1 MFAGR
6 CLMSEVKR
14 KFATILATD
23 CVSFSKHMAENEEGT
38 LSSLNSCRSI
48 IDDYIEKH
56 GGRIFH
62 TAGDSVLAEFNSPIE
77 TVNCAISFQDTICER
92 NETLAEADGD
102 RPLLWKVGV
111 HCDEVILENDNV
123 YGNGV
128 NIAAR
133 LEAQCSPGQILVSR
147 AINEQVVSRIEA
159 ISQAAGKKKLKNI
172 SDAFEV
178 FSICTEKTTKLAVPS
193 KPSEMP
199 RELKNQ
205 KPMVAILPFKN
216 LNANEDSTFLIDG
229 IFEDI
234 LTELSM
240 VRQVSIVSRQSSM
253 NFTES
258 GAHLDQFISQFS
270 VNFLIQGSIRSAG
283 PRVRITVSLVDAD
296 TQEVLW
302 SKKFDRTLDDIFE
315 VQDEIVR
322 SVIKEILGEIE
333 LASLSRAK
341 RKPTENMSSYEFL
354 LKGKEGHHTLT
365 AEANAN
371 ALKMFDAA
379 IEADPE
385 NAQAYAWKACTLGQA
400 MVRGY
405 VDKPLEEIMPEFSN
419 LMASALSIDP
429 NDFECHRLQCAVNTM
444 MGDMKAAL
452 SHGKKA
458 YDVNPNDPRILQQYG
473 EVLLKT
479 GKTEEGCDLTLLALE
494 YDPIAQGQTN
504 SDKRKSDGVFGCV
517 LDDRPD
523 VGLEIASGMIDRSE
537 KVLVYSAALAVGNSG
552 SLESFSWLINDL
564 KKADFGQIE
573 EAIEEMGKFDVVVQ
587 SKLKEVFLDHILP
600 LKEAA

>member
-1 MFAGR
+1 MPTKS
-6 CLMSEVKR
+6 SE
-14 KFATILATD
+14 
-23 CVSFSKHMAENEEGT
+23 
-38 LSSLNSCRSI
+38 
-48 IDDYIEKH
+48 
-56 GGRIFH
+56 
-62 TAGDSVLAEFNSPIE
+62 
-77 TVNCAISFQDTICER
+77 
-92 NETLAEADGD
+92 
-102 RPLLWKVGV
+102 
-111 HCDEVILENDNV
+111 
-123 YGNGV
+123 
-128 NIAAR
+128 
-133 LEAQCSPGQILVSR
+133 
-147 AINEQVVSRIEA
+147 EQHEIKS
-159 ISQAAGKKKLKNI
+159 
-172 SDAFEV
+172 
-178 FSICTEKTTKLAVPS
+178 
-193 KPSEMP
+193 
-199 RELKNQ
+199 Q
-205 KPMVAILPFKN
+205 KPMIAILPFKN

-253 NFTES
+253 NFSES
-258 GAHLDQFISQFS
+258 DANLDQFLSQFG

-283 PRVRITVSLVDAD
+283 PRVRINVSLIVSD
-296 TQEVLW
+296 TQEILW

-322 SVIKEILGEIE
+322 SVINEILGEIE
-333 LASLSRAK
+333 VASLNRAK
-341 RKPTENMSSYEFL
+341 RKPTENMSSYESL
-354 LKGKEGHHTLT
+354 LKGKEGHHALT

-371 ALKMFDAA
+371 ALKMFAAA
-379 IEADPE
+379 IEADPD

-405 VDKPLEEIMPEFSN
+405 VDKPMQEIMPEFSK
-419 LMASALSIDP
+419 LMSSALSIDP

-444 MGDMKAAL
+444 MGDMQAAFE
-452 SHGKKA
+452 HGKKA
-458 YDVNPNDPRILQQYG
+458 YDANPNDPRILQQYG

-504 SDKRKSDGVFGCV
+504 SDKRKSDAVFGCV

-523 VGLEIASGMIDRSE
+523 VGLDIASAMIDRSE
-537 KVLVYSAALAVGNSG
+537 KVLVYSAALAVANSG
-552 SLESFSWLINDL
+552 SLESFSWLIDDL

>member
-1 MFAGR
+1 
-6 CLMSEVKR
+6 MSEVKR
-14 KFATILATD
+14 KFATILAAD
-23 CVSFSKHMAENEEGT
+23 CVSFSKNMAENEEGT
-38 LSSLNSCRSI
+38 LSSLNSCRKI
-48 IDDYIEKH
+48 IDEYIDKH

-77 TVNCAISFQDTICER
+77 TVNCAISFQDRIYER
-92 NETLAEADGD
+92 NETLTERNGD
-102 RPLLWKVGV
+102 RPLIWRVGI
-111 HCDEVILENDNV
+111 HCDEVISENDNL

-178 FSICTEKTTKLAVPS
+178 FSICTEKTTNLGSPS
-193 KPSEMP
+193 KTSEAPS
-199 RELKNQ
+199 ELKNQ

-216 LNANEDSTFLIDG
+216 LNANEDSAFLIDG

-240 VRQVSIVSRQSSM
+240 VRQVSVVSRQSSM
-253 NFTES
+253 NFNES
-258 GAHLDQFISQFS
+258 GANLGHFISQFG

-302 SKKFDRTLDDIFE
+302 SKKFDRTLVDIFE

-333 LASLSRAK
+333 LASLNRAK

-405 VDKPLEEIMPEFSN
+405 VDKPMQEIMPEFSK
-419 LMASALSIDP
+419 LMSSALSIDP

-444 MGDMKAAL
+444 MGDMKTAL
-452 SHGKKA
+452 EHGKKA

-517 LDDRPD
+517 LDDRPQ
-523 VGLEIASGMIDRSE
+523 VGLDIASGMIDRSE
-537 KVLVYSAALAVGNSG
+537 KVLVYSAALAVSSTG
-552 SLESFSWLINDL
+552 SLENFSWLIDDL
-564 KKADFGQIE
+564 KDANFEKIE
-573 EAIEEMGKFDVVVQ
+573 EAIEEMGKFDVVVK

-600 LKEAA
+600 LREAA

>member
-1 MFAGR
+1 
-6 CLMSEVKR
+6 MSEVQR

-38 LSSLNSCRSI
+38 LSSLKSCRSI
-48 IDDYIEKH
+48 IDEYIEKH

-62 TAGDSVLAEFNSPIE
+62 TAGDSVLAEFNSPVE
-77 TVNCAISFQDTICER
+77 TVNCAISFQDRIYER
-92 NETLAEADGD
+92 NETLTEKNGD
-102 RPLLWKVGV
+102 SPLLWRVGV

-133 LEAQCSPGQILVSR
+133 LEAQCLPGQILVSR
-147 AINEQVVSRIEA
+147 AINEQVISRIEA

-172 SDAFEV
+172 SDEFEV
-178 FSICTEKTTKLAVPS
+178 FSICSEKTTNLGAPPKPS
-193 KPSEMP
+193 KVQ
-199 RELKNQ
+199 REIKAQ
-205 KPMVAILPFKN
+205 KPIVSILPFKN
-216 LNANEDSTFLIDG
+216 LNANEDSAFLIDG

-240 VRQVSIVSRQSSM
+240 VRQVSVVSRQSSM
-253 NFTES
+253 NFSES
-258 GAHLDQFISQFS
+258 GENLEKFISQFS

-283 PRVRITVSLVDAD
+283 PRVRITVSLVDAE

-333 LASLSRAK
+333 LASLTRAK

-365 AEANAN
+365 PEANAN

-379 IEADPE
+379 IEADPD

-405 VDKPLEEIMPEFSN
+405 VDKPMQEIMPEFSN
-419 LMASALSIDP
+419 LMSSALSIDP

-504 SDKRKSDGVFGCV
+504 SDKRKSDGVFGCI

-523 VGLEIASGMIDRSE
+523 VGLDIASGMIDRSE
-537 KVLVYSAALAVGNSG
+537 KVLIYAAALAVGSTG
-552 SLESFSWLINDL
+552 SLENFSWLIDDL
-564 KKADFGQIE
+564 RNADFAQIE

-587 SKLKEVFLDHILP
+587 SKLKEVFLDYILP
-600 LKEAA
+600 LKEVA

>member
-1 MFAGR
+1 
-6 CLMSEVKR
+6 MSEVIR
-14 KFATILATD
+14 KFSTILATD
-23 CVSFSKHMAENEEGT
+23 CVSFSKNMAENEEGT
-38 LSSLNSCRSI
+38 LSSLNSCRAI
-48 IDDYIEKH
+48 IDEYIEKH

-77 TVNCAISFQDTICER
+77 TVNCAISFQDRIFER
-92 NETLAEADGD
+92 NETLTEKNGG
-102 RPLLWKVGV
+102 RPLLWRVGV
-111 HCDEVILENDNV
+111 HCDEVISENDNL

-178 FSICTEKTTKLAVPS
+178 FSICTEKTTNLSMPS
-193 KPSEMP
+193 KPSETP
-199 RELKNQ
+199 SELKNQ

-216 LNANEDSTFLIDG
+216 LNANEDSAFLIDG

-240 VRQVSIVSRQSSM
+240 VRQVSVVSRQSSM
-253 NFTES
+253 NFNES
-258 GAHLDQFISQFS
+258 GANLDYFISQFG

-333 LASLSRAK
+333 LASLNRAK

-405 VDKPLEEIMPEFSN
+405 VDKPMQEIMPEFTN
-419 LMASALSIDP
+419 LMSSALSIDP

-452 SHGKKA
+452 EHGKKA

-517 LDDRPD
+517 LDDRPQ
-523 VGLEIASGMIDRSE
+523 VGLDIASGMIDRSE
-537 KVLVYSAALAVGNSG
+537 KVLVYSASLAVSSTG
-552 SLESFSWLINDL
+552 SLENFSWLIDDL
-564 KKADFGQIE
+564 KDANFEKIE
-573 EAIEEMGKFDVVVQ
+573 EAIEEMSKFDVVVQ

-600 LKEAA
+600 LREAA

>member
-1 MFAGR
+1 MAK
-6 CLMSEVKR
+6 VNR

-23 CVSFSKHMAENEEGT
+23 CVSFSKHMTENEQGT

-48 IDDYIEKH
+48 IDEYIEKH

-62 TAGDSVLAEFNSPIE
+62 TAGDSVLAEFNSPVE
-77 TVNCAISFQDTICER
+77 TVNCAISFQDRIYER
-92 NETLAEADGD
+92 NETLTEKIGD
-102 RPLLWKVGV
+102 RPLLWRVGI
-111 HCDEVILENDNV
+111 HCDEVISENDNL

-178 FSICTEKTTKLAVPS
+178 FSICTEKTTNLGSPS
-193 KPSEMP
+193 KPSEVP
-199 RELKNQ
+199 SELKNQ

-216 LNANEDSTFLIDG
+216 LNANEDSAFLIDG

-240 VRQVSIVSRQSSM
+240 VRQGSVVSRQSSM
-253 NFTES
+253 NFNES
-258 GAHLDQFISQFS
+258 GANLGHFISQFG

-283 PRVRITVSLVDAD
+283 PRVRITVSLIDAD

-354 LKGKEGHHTLT
+354 LKGKEGHHALT

-537 KVLVYSAALAVGNSG
+537 KVLVYSAALAVGSTG
-552 SLESFSWLINDL
+552 SLESFSWLIDDL

-587 SKLKEVFLDHILP
+587 SKLKEVFLDHILL

>member
-1 MFAGR
+1 
-6 CLMSEVKR
+6 MSEVQR

-48 IDDYIEKH
+48 IDEYIEKH

-62 TAGDSVLAEFNSPIE
+62 TAGDSVLAEFNSPVE
-77 TVNCAISFQDTICER
+77 TVNCAISFQDRIYER
-92 NETLAEADGD
+92 NETLTEKNGD
-102 RPLLWKVGV
+102 SPLLWRVGV

-133 LEAQCSPGQILVSR
+133 LEAQCLPGQILVSR
-147 AINEQVVSRIEA
+147 AINEQVISRIEA

-172 SDAFEV
+172 SDEFEV
-178 FSICTEKTTKLAVPS
+178 FSICSEKTTNLGAPPKPS
-193 KPSEMP
+193 KVQ
-199 RELKNQ
+199 REIKAQ
-205 KPMVAILPFKN
+205 KPIVSILPFKN
-216 LNANEDSTFLIDG
+216 LNANEDSAFLIDG

-240 VRQVSIVSRQSSM
+240 VRQVSVVSRQSSM
-253 NFTES
+253 NFSES
-258 GAHLDQFISQFS
+258 GENLEQFISQFN

-283 PRVRITVSLVDAD
+283 PRVRITVSLVDAE

-333 LASLSRAK
+333 LASLTRAK

-365 AEANAN
+365 PEANAN

-379 IEADPE
+379 IEADPD

-405 VDKPLEEIMPEFSN
+405 VDKPMQEIMPEFSD
-419 LMASALSIDP
+419 LMSSALSIDP

-504 SDKRKSDGVFGCV
+504 SDKRKSDGVFGCI

-523 VGLEIASGMIDRSE
+523 VGLDIASGMIDRSE
-537 KVLVYSAALAVGNSG
+537 KVLIYAAALAVGSTG
-552 SLESFSWLINDL
+552 SLENFSWLIDDL
-564 KKADFGQIE
+564 RNADFAQIE

-587 SKLKEVFLDHILP
+587 SKLKEVFLDYILP
-600 LKEAA
+600 LKEVA

>member
-1 MFAGR
+1 
-6 CLMSEVKR
+6 MSDVQR

-38 LSSLNSCRSI
+38 LSSLKSCRSI
-48 IDDYIEKH
+48 IDEYIEKH

-62 TAGDSVLAEFNSPIE
+62 TAGDSVLAEFNSPVE
-77 TVNCAISFQDTICER
+77 TVNCAISFQDRIYER
-92 NETLAEADGD
+92 NETLTEKNGD
-102 RPLLWKVGV
+102 SPLLWRVGV

-133 LEAQCSPGQILVSR
+133 LEAQCLPGQILVSR
-147 AINEQVVSRIEA
+147 AINEQVISRIEA

-172 SDAFEV
+172 SDEFEV
-178 FSICTEKTTKLAVPS
+178 FSICSEKTTNLGAPPKPS
-193 KPSEMP
+193 KVQ
-199 RELKNQ
+199 REIKAQ
-205 KPMVAILPFKN
+205 KPIVSILPFKN
-216 LNANEDSTFLIDG
+216 LNANEDSAFLIDG

-240 VRQVSIVSRQSSM
+240 VRQVSVVSRQSSM
-253 NFTES
+253 NFSES
-258 GAHLDQFISQFS
+258 GENLEQFISQFN

-283 PRVRITVSLVDAD
+283 PRVRITVSLVDAE

-333 LASLSRAK
+333 LASLTRAK

-365 AEANAN
+365 PEANAN

-379 IEADPE
+379 IEADPN

-405 VDKPLEEIMPEFSN
+405 VDKPMQEIMPEFSD
-419 LMASALSIDP
+419 LMSSALSIDP

-504 SDKRKSDGVFGCV
+504 SDKRKSDGVFGCI

-523 VGLEIASGMIDRSE
+523 VGLDIASGMIDRSE
-537 KVLVYSAALAVGNSG
+537 KVLIYAAALAVGSTG
-552 SLESFSWLINDL
+552 SLENFSWLIDDL
-564 KKADFGQIE
+564 RNADFAQIE

-587 SKLKEVFLDHILP
+587 SKLKEVFLDYILP
-600 LKEAA
+600 LKEVA

>member
-1 MFAGR
+1 MAK
-6 CLMSEVKR
+6 VNR

-23 CVSFSKHMAENEEGT
+23 CVSFSKHMTENEQGT

-48 IDDYIEKH
+48 IDEYIEKH

-77 TVNCAISFQDTICER
+77 TVNCAISFQDRIYER
-92 NETLAEADGD
+92 NETLTEKIGD
-102 RPLLWKVGV
+102 RPLLWRVGI
-111 HCDEVILENDNV
+111 HCDEVISENDNL

-178 FSICTEKTTKLAVPS
+178 FSICTEKTTNLGSPS
-193 KPSEMP
+193 KPSEVP
-199 RELKNQ
+199 SELKNQ

-216 LNANEDSTFLIDG
+216 LNANEDSAFLIDG

-240 VRQVSIVSRQSSM
+240 VRQVSVVSRQSSM
-253 NFTES
+253 NFNES
-258 GAHLDQFISQFS
+258 GANLGHFISQFG

-283 PRVRITVSLVDAD
+283 PRVRITVSLIDAD

-333 LASLSRAK
+333 LASLNRAK

-405 VDKPLEEIMPEFSN
+405 VDKPMQEIMPEFSK
-419 LMASALSIDP
+419 LMSSALSIDP

-537 KVLVYSAALAVGNSG
+537 KVLIYAATLAIGSTG
-552 SLESFSWLINDL
+552 SLESFSWLMDDL
-564 KKADFGQIE
+564 RNVDLAKIE

-587 SKLKEVFLDHILP
+587 SKMKEVFLDHILR
-600 LKEAA
+600 LNEVA

>member
-1 MFAGR
+1 
-6 CLMSEVKR
+6 MSEVQR

-48 IDDYIEKH
+48 IDEYIEKH

-77 TVNCAISFQDTICER
+77 TVNCAISFQDRIYER
-92 NETLAEADGD
+92 NETLTEENGD
-102 RPLLWKVGV
+102 SPLLWRVGV

-133 LEAQCSPGQILVSR
+133 LEAQCLPGQILVSR

-178 FSICTEKTTKLAVPS
+178 FSICSEKTTNLGSPPKAS
-193 KPSEMP
+193 KVQ
-199 RELKNQ
+199 REIKAQ
-205 KPMVAILPFKN
+205 KPIVSILPFKN
-216 LNANEDSTFLIDG
+216 LNANEDSAFLIDG

-240 VRQVSIVSRQSSM
+240 VRQVSVVSRQSSM
-253 NFTES
+253 NFFES
-258 GAHLDQFISQFS
+258 GEDLEQFISQFS

-283 PRVRITVSLVDAD
+283 PRVRITVSLVDAE

-333 LASLSRAK
+333 LASLS
-341 RKPTENMSSYEFL
+341 
-354 LKGKEGHHTLT
+354 
-365 AEANAN
+365 
-371 ALKMFDAA
+371 
-379 IEADPE
+379 
-385 NAQAYAWKACTLGQA
+385 
-400 MVRGY
+400 
-405 VDKPLEEIMPEFSN
+405 
-419 LMASALSIDP
+419 LS
-429 NDFECHRLQCAVNTM
+429 
-444 MGDMKAAL
+444 
-452 SHGKKA
+452 
-458 YDVNPNDPRILQQYG
+458 
-473 EVLLKT
+473 
-479 GKTEEGCDLTLLALE
+479 
-494 YDPIAQGQTN
+494 
-504 SDKRKSDGVFGCV
+504 
-517 LDDRPD
+517 
-523 VGLEIASGMIDRSE
+523 
-537 KVLVYSAALAVGNSG
+537 
-552 SLESFSWLINDL
+552 LI
-564 KKADFGQIE
+564 
-573 EAIEEMGKFDVVVQ
+573 
-587 SKLKEVFLDHILP
+587 HI
-600 LKEAA
+600 

>member
-1 MFAGR
+1 MAK
-6 CLMSEVKR
+6 VNR

-23 CVSFSKHMAENEEGT
+23 CVSFSKHMTENEQGT

-48 IDDYIEKH
+48 IDEYIEKH

-62 TAGDSVLAEFNSPIE
+62 TAGDSVLAEFNSPVE
-77 TVNCAISFQDTICER
+77 TVNCAISFQDRIYER
-92 NETLAEADGD
+92 NETLTEKIGD
-102 RPLLWKVGV
+102 RPLLWRVGI
-111 HCDEVILENDNV
+111 HCDEVISENDNL

-178 FSICTEKTTKLAVPS
+178 FSICTEKTTNLGSPS
-193 KPSEMP
+193 KPSEVP
-199 RELKNQ
+199 SELKNQ

-216 LNANEDSTFLIDG
+216 LNANEDSAFLIDG

-240 VRQVSIVSRQSSM
+240 VRQVSVVSRQSSM
-253 NFTES
+253 NFNES
-258 GAHLDQFISQFS
+258 GANLGHFISQFG

-283 PRVRITVSLVDAD
+283 PRVRITVSLIDAD

-333 LASLSRAK
+333 LASLNRAK

-371 ALKMFDAA
+371 ALEMFDAA

-405 VDKPLEEIMPEFSN
+405 VDKPMQEIMPEFSN
-419 LMASALSIDP
+419 LMSSALSIDP

-452 SHGKKA
+452 EHGKKA

-504 SDKRKSDGVFGCV
+504 SDKRKSDGVF
-517 LDDRPD
+517 
-523 VGLEIASGMIDRSE
+523 
-537 KVLVYSAALAVGNSG
+537 
-552 SLESFSWLINDL
+552 WLC
-564 KKADFGQIE
+564 FR
-573 EAIEEMGKFDVVVQ
+573 
-587 SKLKEVFLDHILP
+587 
-600 LKEAA
+600 

>member
-1 MFAGR
+1 
-6 CLMSEVKR
+6 MSEVQR

-38 LSSLNSCRSI
+38 LSSLKSCRSI
-48 IDDYIEKH
+48 IDEYIEKH

-62 TAGDSVLAEFNSPIE
+62 TAGDSVLAEFNSPVE
-77 TVNCAISFQDTICER
+77 TVNCAISFQDRIYER
-92 NETLAEADGD
+92 NETLTEKNGD
-102 RPLLWKVGV
+102 SPLLWRVGV

-133 LEAQCSPGQILVSR
+133 LEAQCLPGQILVSR
-147 AINEQVVSRIEA
+147 AINEQVISRVEA

-172 SDAFEV
+172 SDEFEV
-178 FSICTEKTTKLAVPS
+178 FSICSEKTTNLGAPPKPS
-193 KPSEMP
+193 KVQ
-199 RELKNQ
+199 REIKAQ
-205 KPMVAILPFKN
+205 KPIVSILPFKN
-216 LNANEDSTFLIDG
+216 LNANEDSAFLIDG

-240 VRQVSIVSRQSSM
+240 VRQVSVVSRQSSM
-253 NFTES
+253 NFSES
-258 GAHLDQFISQFS
+258 GENLEQFISQFS

-283 PRVRITVSLVDAD
+283 PRVRITVSLVDAE

-333 LASLSRAK
+333 LASLTRAK

-354 LKGKEGHHTLT
+354 LKGKEGHHALT
-365 AEANAN
+365 PEANAN

-379 IEADPE
+379 IEADPD

-405 VDKPLEEIMPEFSN
+405 VDKPMQEIMPEFSN
-419 LMASALSIDP
+419 LMSSALSIDP

-504 SDKRKSDGVFGCV
+504 SDKRKSDGVFGCI

-523 VGLEIASGMIDRSE
+523 VGLDIASGMIDRSE
-537 KVLVYSAALAVGNSG
+537 KVLIYAAALAVGSTG
-552 SLESFSWLINDL
+552 SLENFSWLIDDL
-564 KKADFGQIE
+564 RNADFAQIE

-587 SKLKEVFLDHILP
+587 SKLKEVFLDYILP
-600 LKEAA
+600 LKEVA

>member
-1 MFAGR
+1 
-6 CLMSEVKR
+6 MSEVQR
-14 KFATILATD
+14 KFVTILATD

-48 IDDYIEKH
+48 IDEYIEKH

-62 TAGDSVLAEFNSPIE
+62 TAGDSVLAEFNSPVE
-77 TVNCAISFQDTICER
+77 TVNCAISFQDRIYER
-92 NETLAEADGD
+92 NETLTEKNGD
-102 RPLLWKVGV
+102 SPLLWRVGV

-133 LEAQCSPGQILVSR
+133 LEAQCLPGQILVSR
-147 AINEQVVSRIEA
+147 AINEQVISRIEA

-172 SDAFEV
+172 SDEFEV
-178 FSICTEKTTKLAVPS
+178 FSICSEKTTNLGAPPKPS
-193 KPSEMP
+193 KVQ
-199 RELKNQ
+199 REIKAQ
-205 KPMVAILPFKN
+205 KPIVSILPFKN
-216 LNANEDSTFLIDG
+216 LNANEDSAFLIDG

-240 VRQVSIVSRQSSM
+240 VRQVSVVSRQSSM
-253 NFTES
+253 NFSES
-258 GAHLDQFISQFS
+258 GENLEQFISQFN

-283 PRVRITVSLVDAD
+283 PRVRITVSLVDAE

-333 LASLSRAK
+333 LASLTRAK

-365 AEANAN
+365 PEANAN

-379 IEADPE
+379 IEADPN

-405 VDKPLEEIMPEFSN
+405 VDKPMQEIMPEFSD
-419 LMASALSIDP
+419 LMSSALSIDP

-504 SDKRKSDGVFGCV
+504 SDKRKSDGVFGCI

-523 VGLEIASGMIDRSE
+523 VGLNIASGMIDRSE
-537 KVLVYSAALAVGNSG
+537 KVLIYAAALAVGSTG
-552 SLESFSWLINDL
+552 SLENFSWLIDDL
-564 KKADFGQIE
+564 RNADFAQIE

-587 SKLKEVFLDHILP
+587 SKLKEVFLDYILP
-600 LKEAA
+600 LKEVA

>member
-1 MFAGR
+1 
-6 CLMSEVKR
+6 MSLVER

-23 CVSFSKHMAENEEGT
+23 CVSFSKYMAENEEAT
-38 LSSLNSCRSI
+38 LSSLKSCRDI
-48 IDDYIEKH
+48 IDDYIKQH

-77 TVNCAISFQDTICER
+77 TVNCAINFQDRIYER
-92 NETLAEADGD
+92 NELLTETDGD
-102 RPLLWKVGV
+102 RPLLWRVGV

-178 FSICTEKTTKLAVPS
+178 FSICSEKTTNLSIPLQ
-193 KPSEMP
+193 PSETV
-199 RELKNQ
+199 REIKSQ
-205 KPMVAILPFKN
+205 KPIVAILPFKN
-216 LNANEDSTFLIDG
+216 LNANEDSAFLIDG

-240 VRQVSIVSRQSSM
+240 VRQVSVVSRQSSM
-253 NFTES
+253 NFSES
-258 GAHLDQFISQFS
+258 GENLEQFISQFG

-283 PRVRITVSLVDAD
+283 SRVRITVSLVDAD

-379 IEADPE
+379 IEADPD

-400 MVRGY
+400 MVKGY
-405 VDKPLEEIMPEFSN
+405 VDKPMQEIMPEFSN
-419 LMASALSIDP
+419 LMSSALSIDP

-452 SHGKKA
+452 EHGKKA

-504 SDKRKSDGVFGCV
+504 SDKRKSDSVFGCV
-517 LDDRPD
+517 LDDRAE
-523 VGLEIASGMIDRSE
+523 VGLDIASGMIERSE
-537 KVLVYSAALAVGNSG
+537 KVLIYSAALAVGRAG
-552 SLESFSWLINDL
+552 SLQNFSWLIDDL
-564 KKADFGQIE
+564 KNADFPQIE

-587 SKLKEVFLDHILP
+587 SKLKEVFIDHILP
-600 LKEAA
+600 LREAA

>member
-1 MFAGR
+1 
-6 CLMSEVKR
+6 MSEVIR
-14 KFATILATD
+14 KFSTILATD
-23 CVSFSKHMAENEEGT
+23 CVSFSKNMAENEEGT
-38 LSSLNSCRSI
+38 LSSLNSCRAI
-48 IDDYIEKH
+48 IDEYIEKH

-77 TVNCAISFQDTICER
+77 TVNCAISFQDRIFER
-92 NETLAEADGD
+92 NETLTEKNGGI
-102 RPLLWKVGV
+102 PLLWRVGV
-111 HCDEVILENDNV
+111 HCDEVISENDNL

-178 FSICTEKTTKLAVPS
+178 FSICTEKTTNLSMPS
-193 KPSEMP
+193 KPSETP
-199 RELKNQ
+199 SELKNQ

-216 LNANEDSTFLIDG
+216 LNANEDSAFLIDG

-240 VRQVSIVSRQSSM
+240 VRQVSVVSRQSSM
-253 NFTES
+253 NFNES
-258 GAHLDQFISQFS
+258 GANLDHFISQFG

-333 LASLSRAK
+333 LASLNRAK

-405 VDKPLEEIMPEFSN
+405 VDKPMQEIMPEFSN
-419 LMASALSIDP
+419 LMSSALSIDP

-452 SHGKKA
+452 EHGKKA

-517 LDDRPD
+517 LDDRPQ
-523 VGLEIASGMIDRSE
+523 VGLDIASGMIDRSE
-537 KVLVYSAALAVGNSG
+537 KVLVYSAALAVSSTGA
-552 SLESFSWLINDL
+552 LENFSWLIDDL
-564 KKADFGQIE
+564 KDANFEKIE

>member
-1 MFAGR
+1 
-6 CLMSEVKR
+6 MSEVKR

-23 CVSFSKHMAENEEGT
+23 CVSFSKHMAENEEST
-38 LSSLNSCRSI
+38 LSSLNSCRAI
-48 IDDYIEKH
+48 IDDYIEQH

-62 TAGDSVLAEFNSPIE
+62 TAGDSVLAEFASPIE
-77 TVNCAISFQDTICER
+77 TVNCAINFQDRIYER
-92 NETLAEADGD
+92 NETLSSNGNDK
-102 RPLLWKVGV
+102 PLLWRVGV
-111 HCDEVILENDNV
+111 HCDEVILENENV

-147 AINEQVVSRIEA
+147 AINEQVVSRIQA

-172 SDAFEV
+172 SDEFEV
-178 FSICTEKTTKLAVPS
+178 FSICTEKTTNLGVPTKS
-193 KPSEMP
+193 SE
-199 RELKNQ
+199 EQHEIKSQ
-205 KPMVAILPFKN
+205 KPMIAILPFKN

-253 NFTES
+253 NFSES
-258 GAHLDQFISQFS
+258 DANLDQFLSQFG

-283 PRVRITVSLVDAD
+283 PRVRINVSLVASD
-296 TQEVLW
+296 TQEILW

-322 SVIKEILGEIE
+322 SVINEILGEIE
-333 LASLSRAK
+333 VASLNRAK

-354 LKGKEGHHTLT
+354 LKGKEGHHALT

-379 IEADPE
+379 IEADPD

-405 VDKPLEEIMPEFSN
+405 VDKPMQEIMPEFSK
-419 LMASALSIDP
+419 LMSSALSIDP

-444 MGDMKAAL
+444 MGDMKAAFE
-452 SHGKKA
+452 HGKKA
-458 YDVNPNDPRILQQYG
+458 YDANPNDPRILQQYG

-537 KVLVYSAALAVGNSG
+537 KVLVYSAALAVGSSG
-552 SLESFSWLINDL
+552 SLESFSWLIDDL

-600 LKEAA
+600 LEEAA

>member
-1 MFAGR
+1 
-6 CLMSEVKR
+6 MSEVQR

-48 IDDYIEKH
+48 IDEYIEKH

-62 TAGDSVLAEFNSPIE
+62 TAGDSVLAEFNSPVE
-77 TVNCAISFQDTICER
+77 TVNCAISFQDRIYER
-92 NETLAEADGD
+92 NETLTEESGD
-102 RPLLWKVGV
+102 SPLLWRVGV

-133 LEAQCSPGQILVSR
+133 LEAQCLPGQILVSR

-172 SDAFEV
+172 SDEFEV
-178 FSICTEKTTKLAVPS
+178 FSICSEKTTNLGAPLKPS
-193 KPSEMP
+193 KVQREIQSQIP
-199 RELKNQ
+199 R
-205 KPMVAILPFKN
+205 VSILPYNNF
-216 LNANEDSTFLIDG
+216 NANEDSAFLIDG

-240 VRQVSIVSRQSSM
+240 VRQVSVVSRQSSM
-253 NFTES
+253 NFSES
-258 GAHLDQFISQFS
+258 GENLEQFISQFG

-283 PRVRITVSLVDAD
+283 PRVRITVSLIDAG

-333 LASLSRAK
+333 LASLTRAK

-379 IEADPE
+379 IEADPD

-405 VDKPLEEIMPEFSN
+405 VDKPLQEIMPEFSD

-504 SDKRKSDGVFGCV
+504 SDKRKSDGVFGCI

-523 VGLEIASGMIDRSE
+523 VGLDIASGMIDRSE
-537 KVLVYSAALAVGNSG
+537 KVLIYSAALAVGSTG
-552 SLESFSWLINDL
+552 SLESFSWLIDDL
-564 KKADFGQIE
+564 KDADFEQIE

-587 SKLKEVFLDHILP
+587 SKLKEVFLDYILP
-600 LKEAA
+600 LKEPA

>member
-1 MFAGR
+1 M
-6 CLMSEVKR
+6 
-14 KFATILATD
+14 
-23 CVSFSKHMAENEEGT
+23 
-38 LSSLNSCRSI
+38 
-48 IDDYIEKH
+48 
-56 GGRIFH
+56 
-62 TAGDSVLAEFNSPIE
+62 AEFNSPVE
-77 TVNCAISFQDTICER
+77 TVNCAISFQDRIYER
-92 NETLAEADGD
+92 NETLTEESGD
-102 RPLLWKVGV
+102 SPLLWRVGV

-133 LEAQCSPGQILVSR
+133 LEAQCLPGQILVSR

-172 SDAFEV
+172 SDEFEV
-178 FSICTEKTTKLAVPS
+178 FSICSEKTTILGAPP
-193 KPSEMP
+193 KPTKAQ
-199 RELKNQ
+199 REIKAQ
-205 KPMVAILPFKN
+205 KPIVSILPFKN
-216 LNANEDSTFLIDG
+216 LNANEDSAFLIDG

-240 VRQVSIVSRQSSM
+240 VRQVSVVSRQSSM
-253 NFTES
+253 NFSES
-258 GAHLDQFISQFS
+258 GENLEQFISQFS

-283 PRVRITVSLVDAD
+283 PRVRITVSLIDAD

-333 LASLSRAK
+333 LASLTRAK

-371 ALKMFDAA
+371 ALEMFDAA
-379 IEADPE
+379 IEADPD

-405 VDKPLEEIMPEFSN
+405 VDKPMQEIMPEFSN
-419 LMASALSIDP
+419 LMSSALSIDP

-452 SHGKKA
+452 EHGKKA

-523 VGLEIASGMIDRSE
+523 VGLDISSGMIDRSE
-537 KVLVYSAALAVGNSG
+537 KVLVYSAALAVASTG
-552 SLESFSWLINDL
+552 SLQNFSWLIEDL
-564 KKADFGQIE
+564 KNADFAQIE

-587 SKLKEVFLDHILP
+587 SKLKEVFLDYILP
-600 LKEAA
+600 LKEVA

>member
-1 MFAGR
+1 
-6 CLMSEVKR
+6 MSEVQR

-38 LSSLNSCRSI
+38 LSSLKSCRSI
-48 IDDYIEKH
+48 IDEYIEKH

-62 TAGDSVLAEFNSPIE
+62 TAGDSVLAEFNSPVE
-77 TVNCAISFQDTICER
+77 TVNCAISFQDRIYER
-92 NETLAEADGD
+92 NETLTEKNGD
-102 RPLLWKVGV
+102 SPLLWRVGV

-147 AINEQVVSRIEA
+147 AINEQVISRIEA

-172 SDAFEV
+172 SDEFEV
-178 FSICTEKTTKLAVPS
+178 FSICSEKTTNLGAPPKPS
-193 KPSEMP
+193 KVQ
-199 RELKNQ
+199 REIKAQ
-205 KPMVAILPFKN
+205 KPIVSILPFKN
-216 LNANEDSTFLIDG
+216 LNANEDSAFLIDG

-240 VRQVSIVSRQSSM
+240 VRQVSVVSRQSSM
-253 NFTES
+253 NFSES
-258 GAHLDQFISQFS
+258 GENLEQFISQFS

-283 PRVRITVSLVDAD
+283 PRVRITVSLVDAE

-333 LASLSRAK
+333 LASLTRAK

-365 AEANAN
+365 PEANAN

-379 IEADPE
+379 IEADPD

-405 VDKPLEEIMPEFSN
+405 VDKPLQEIMPEFSN
-419 LMASALSIDP
+419 LMSSALSIDP

-504 SDKRKSDGVFGCV
+504 SDKRKSDGSFGCI
-517 LDDRPD
+517 LNDRPTRE
-523 VGLEIASGMIDRSE
+523 VCSSG
-537 KVLVYSAALAVGNSG
+537 AWLA
-552 SLESFSWLINDL
+552 
-564 KKADFGQIE
+564 
-573 EAIEEMGKFDVVVQ
+573 
-587 SKLKEVFLDHILP
+587 
-600 LKEAA
+600 

>member
-1 MFAGR
+1 
-6 CLMSEVKR
+6 MSEVQR

-38 LSSLNSCRSI
+38 LSSLKSCRSI
-48 IDDYIEKH
+48 IDEYIEKH

-62 TAGDSVLAEFNSPIE
+62 TAGDSVLAEFNSPVE
-77 TVNCAISFQDTICER
+77 TVNCAISFQDRIYER
-92 NETLAEADGD
+92 NETLTEKNGD
-102 RPLLWKVGV
+102 SPLLWRVGV

-133 LEAQCSPGQILVSR
+133 LEAQCLPGQILVSR
-147 AINEQVVSRIEA
+147 AINEQVISRIEA

-172 SDAFEV
+172 SDEFEV
-178 FSICTEKTTKLAVPS
+178 FSICSEKTTNLGAPPKPS
-193 KPSEMP
+193 KVQ
-199 RELKNQ
+199 REIKAQ
-205 KPMVAILPFKN
+205 KPIVSILPFKN
-216 LNANEDSTFLIDG
+216 LNANEDSAFLIDG

-240 VRQVSIVSRQSSM
+240 VRQVSVVSRQSSM
-253 NFTES
+253 NFSES
-258 GAHLDQFISQFS
+258 GENLEQFISQFN

-283 PRVRITVSLVDAD
+283 PRVRITVSLVDAE

-333 LASLSRAK
+333 LASLTRAK

-354 LKGKEGHHTLT
+354 LKGKEGHHALT
-365 AEANAN
+365 PEANAN

-379 IEADPE
+379 IEADPD

-405 VDKPLEEIMPEFSN
+405 VDKPMQEIMPEFSN
-419 LMASALSIDP
+419 LMSSALSIDP

-504 SDKRKSDGVFGCV
+504 SDKRKSDGVFGCI

-523 VGLEIASGMIDRSE
+523 VGLDIASGMIDRSE
-537 KVLVYSAALAVGNSG
+537 KVLIYAAALAVGSTG
-552 SLESFSWLINDL
+552 SLENFSWLIDDL
-564 KKADFGQIE
+564 RNADFAQIE

-587 SKLKEVFLDHILP
+587 SKLKEVFLDYISP
-600 LKEAA
+600 LREVA